1 MGDSDIMTAIAVP
14 VPEAEPLVGAWRS
27 KHDPSGAW
35 GMQPHVTLL
44 VPFRRPKDVND
55 ALLAELG
62 ALFAEMPSFT
72 CRFEKTARFPGVLY
86 LAPEPR
92 ERFLA
97 MTDRL
102 VARYPEYPPY
112 GGAYK
117 RVVPHLTVLDD
128 CADCL
133 CTRVAARL
141 EEGLPLEAEITEVL
155 LLEGSNASPGWTRR
169 ASFPLG
175 LATA

>member
-1 MGDSDIMTAIAVP
+1 MTDVMTAIAVAI
-14 VPEAEPLVGAWRS
+14 PEAEPLVGAYRR

-44 VPFRRPKDVND
+44 VPFRAPRDLND

-72 CRFEKTARFPGVLY
+72 CRFEKTARFPGMLY
-86 LAPEPR
+86 LAPEPK
-92 ERFLA
+92 ERFVA
-97 MTDRL
+97 MIDRL
-102 VARYPEYPPY
+102 AERYPEYPPY
-112 GGAYK
+112 GGTFK
-117 RVVPHLTVLDD
+117 RVIPHLTVLHD

-141 EEGLPLEAEITEVL
+141 EEGLPLETEITEAL
-155 LLEGSNASPGWTRR
+155 LFEGSNASPGWTRR
-169 ASFPLG
+169 ARFPLG
-175 LATA
+175 PTTT